1 MGFFDAIGKAMADS
15 MSNDE
20 NLGKKQNPG
29 FRVISPSPSLH
40 FPPFL
45 WPTSGGAGARF

>member
-29 FRVISPSPSLH
+29 FRVII
-40 FPPFL
+40 PPFL
-45 WPTSGGAGARF
+45 FLPFPLSLTSCFDQW

>member
-40 FPPFL
+40 FPPFF